1 MSRDTSTDLRVVRT
15 KRAIETALVSLM
27 ATTPLDEVTVQ
38 QICAS
43 ALVNKG
49 TFYRHYRDKYDVAE
63 CVARRELEEFE
74 KTVVGRIEIVAG
86 TGSYSE
92 LDGMVDGSEIGRN
105 VCTLILLERVTL
117 DGQTVQDHVRNMI
130 ASALER
136 LARLNMV
143 SKDVET
149 EAWVLTM
156 LFFDYPKY
164 RRTMEHPV
172 DTESYTRAVA
182 EVAIVYQRLFG
193 KQ

>member
-15 KRAIETALVSLM
+15 KRAIETELVSLM

-117 DGQTVQDHVRNMI
+117 DGQTVQDHVRNII

-156 LFFDYPKY
+156 LIFDYPKY

>member
-1 MSRDTSTDLRVVRT
+1 MSRNTSTDLRVVRT

-74 KTVVGRIEIVAG
+74 KTVSGRIEIVAG

-105 VCTLILLERVTL
+105 VCSLILLERVTL

-156 LFFDYPKY
+156 LIFDYPKY

>member
-43 ALVNKG
+43 TLVNKG

-156 LFFDYPKY
+156 LIFDYPKY

>member
-156 LFFDYPKY
+156 LIFDYPKY

>member
-92 LDGMVDGSEIGRN
+92 LDGMVDGSEISRN

-156 LFFDYPKY
+156 LIFDYPKY